1 MSLVIDSSVAL
12 AWIHADETTA
22 AVESVFDRVAVEGAW
37 VPSLWR
43 LEIAN
48 ALEMAVRRGRLAR
61 DLLDSTLADLSTL
74 PINVDA
80 DTDRHAWGPVLGF
93 AARYGLSVYDA
104 AYLELA
110 SRRSLPLATLDD
122 ALRHAAEQQQVV
134 LLGK

>member
-22 AVESVFDRVAVEGAW
+22 AIELVFDRVAVEGAW

-48 ALEMAVRRGRLAR
+48 SLEMAARRGRFAR

-80 DTDRHAWGPVLGF
+80 DTDRVRVGTYPGVRSALWPVSL
-93 AARYGLSVYDA
+93 RRGL
-104 AYLELA
+104 
-110 SRRSLPLATLDD
+110 P
-122 ALRHAAEQQQVV
+122 
-134 LLGK
+134 